1 MLKPKDIDR
10 FMTEVRSHMD
20 AIERHLLVLAQ
31 AQQDTAAQLK
41 RIANALEDPADTGS
55 PGDLSSPG

>member
-20 AIERHLLVLAQ
+20 AIEKHLLVLSQ

-41 RIANALEDPADTGS
+41 RIANALEGTAGTES
-55 PGDLSSPG
+55 PK

>member
-41 RIANALEDPADTGS
+41 RIANSLEDAAGTGS
-55 PGDLSSPG
+55 PG

>member
-20 AIERHLLVLAQ
+20 AIEKHLLVLSQ

-41 RIANALEDPADTGS
+41 RIANALEDGTGTE
-55 PGDLSSPG
+55 PPK

>member
-20 AIERHLLVLAQ
+20 AIEKHLLVLSQ

-41 RIANALEDPADTGS
+41 RIANALETAASARP
-55 PGDLSSPG
+55 PK